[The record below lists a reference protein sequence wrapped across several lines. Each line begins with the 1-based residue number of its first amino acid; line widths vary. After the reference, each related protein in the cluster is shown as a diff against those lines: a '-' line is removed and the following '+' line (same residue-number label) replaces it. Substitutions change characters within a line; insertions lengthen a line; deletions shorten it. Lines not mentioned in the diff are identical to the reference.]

1 MGKISKLALGLV
13 LVLGFFAVRENAFAQ
28 VDPALVA
35 EQRAKLEA
43 ELADYEKQIA
53 QFQNLI
59 VEKQKQGDSLKR
71 DVDILKAQI
80 SKAKLA
86 IKARNLTINKLI
98 QEINEKSKNIGILGG
113 EIDDAKASLAQFLRQ
128 VRENDDL
135 STVELALVYRDLSQ
149 FFTEL
154 ESLSKVQESLHE
166 SYDKINN
173 LKMSEEKAKTDYEDR
188 KQEELEL
195 KALQELER
203 KSLEKNEANMQKL
216 LKDTKGKETEYQK
229 LQKNVQKTAANIRSQ
244 LFLLEGSPSISFEK
258 ALEFANFAETV
269 TGVRPAFLLGI
280 LTQETELGKN
290 IGQCLLTNTP
300 KKGDGVGKNTGTFFS
315 GVMKPTRD
323 VDPFMAIT
331 MELGLDPKIMPVS
344 CPQSSG
350 YGGAM
355 GPAQFIPST
364 WVLYV
369 KKITSLT
376 GHNPPSP
383 WDPQD
388 AFAASALLL
397 KDNGAGTQTYNAEWT
412 AAMKYFAGGNWNK
425 KAYRFYGDNVMA
437 IATKY
442 QDQIDLLA
450 SLAQR

>member
-13 LVLGFFAVRENAFAQ
+13 LVLGFSAWHFGVLAQ
-28 VDPALVA
+28 VDPALVSSRRA
-35 EQRAKLEA
+35 ELEA
-43 ELADYEKQIA
+43 ELKQYEVQIA
-53 QFQNLI
+53 EYQDLI
-59 VEKQKQGDSLKR
+59 VEKQQQGNSLKR
-71 DVDILKAQI
+71 DLDIMKAQI

-86 IKARNLTINKLI
+86 IKARNLTIEKLI
-98 QEINEKSKNIGILGG
+98 QEINEKSKNINVLGG
-113 EIDDAKASLAQFLRQ
+113 EIDSTKASLSQFLRQ
-128 VRENDDL
+128 IRENDDL

-149 FFTEL
+149 FFGEL
-154 ESLSKVQESLHE
+154 ESLGKVQKSLHD
-166 SYDKINN
+166 SFNKMNN
-173 LKMSEEKAKTDYEDR
+173 LKSQEESAKADYEGR
-188 KQEELEL
+188 KKEELEL

-203 KSLEKNEANMQKL
+203 KSLEKNEVSMQKL

-229 LQKNVQKTAANIRSQ
+229 QLKDKQKTAANIRSQ
-244 LFLLEGSPSISFEK
+244 LFLLSGSPSISFEK
-258 ALEFANFAETV
+258 ALEYANFAETV

-290 IGQCLLTNTP
+290 IGQCLLTNSP
-300 KKGDGVGKNTGTFFS
+300 KKGDGVGKNTGTPFS
-315 GVMKPTRD
+315 GVMKPARD
-323 VDPFMAIT
+323 VDPFMKIT
-331 MELGLDPKIMPVS
+331 AELGLDPKLMPVS
-344 CPQSSG
+344 CPQAGG

-383 WDPQD
+383 WDPRD
-388 AFAASALLL
+388 AFVASSLLL
-397 KDNGAGTQTYNAEWT
+397 KDNGAGGQTYNAEWT

-425 KAYRFYGDNVMA
+425 ASYRFYGDNVMA
-437 IATKY
+437 IAKKY

-450 SLAQR
+450 SLAVR

>member
-1 MGKISKLALGLV
+1 MGKISKFVWGPI
-13 LVLGFFAVRENAFAQ
+13 LVLGFFVARPDVFAQ

-128 VRENDDL
+128 IRENDDL

>member
-128 VRENDDL
+128 IRENDDL